1 MASRN
6 SRQAQDSRRGAQ
18 HGSQRG
24 QRQESRSGSRQDTK
38 QDARQDSGRETRQ
51 LSRANQNNRNV
62 AQNTS
67 LRGAAPRRRSNYPA
81 DSSGQRPASTY
92 RDVYASTRCEDPIE
106 EAASNSSSRR
116 APQRSRKRRS
126 PLVLIGAAAVVVL
139 LVVAGIIFIP
149 KLVKDD
155 GIGITNQEEVSV
167 NEETA
172 VYDGKNLPSS
182 ASIACTPL
190 NQGPE
195 LPSGCEVTSLA
206 CALGC
211 VGFTVDKTQLML
223 QYVPWANFG
232 EATLDEAFIGDP
244 WSSNA
249 YGCHACV
256 IAEAAKAYLAENSL
270 ARYSVTDLTGSSFDK
285 VLKAV
290 SQGAPVCVWVT
301 EYMEDTYG
309 LDEGVTENGDTYEW
323 AYGSQCMC
331 LVGYDL
337 EKNEA
342 YLADPYLGAL
352 VTYKLPLVEQRF
364 DEMGKQAVA
373 ISVKEV

>member
-6 SRQAQDSRRGAQ
+6 SRQSQSGRHGGRQDSRQDAQ
-18 HGSQRG
+18 
-24 QRQESRSGSRQDTK
+24 
-38 QDARQDSGRETRQ
+38 QDARQLPRTG
-51 LSRANQNNRNV
+51 QNRRDV
-62 AQNTS
+62 TQNTS
-67 LRGAAPRRRSNYPA
+67 LRGAAPRRRSDYPA
-81 DSSGQRPASTY
+81 GSQSQRPASTY
-92 RDVYASTRCEDPIE
+92 RDVYASTRCEDPAE
-106 EAASNSSSRR
+106 DAAAAPSSSRR

-126 PLVLIGAAAVVVL
+126 PLALIGALVVVAL
-139 LVVAGIIFIP
+139 LVAAGIIFIP
-149 KLVKDD
+149 RLSKDD
-155 GIGITNQEEVSV
+155 GIGLTSQEEVSV
-167 NEETA
+167 NGETA

-182 ASIACTPL
+182 ASIACKPL

-211 VGFTVDKTQLML
+211 VGFDVDKTQLML
-223 QYVPWANFG
+223 KYVPWAYFG
-232 EATLDEAFIGDP
+232 QATLDEAFVGDP

-270 ARYSVTDLTGSSFDK
+270 ARYSVTDLTGSDFNK

-290 SQGAPVCVWVT
+290 SEGAPVCVWVT

-309 LDEGVTENGDTYEW
+309 LDQGTTVDGEPYEW
-323 AYGSQCMC
+323 YYGSHCMC

-352 VTYKLPLVEQRF
+352 VTYKLPLVEQRYN
-364 DEMGKQAVA
+364 EMGEQAVA